1 MSTGL
6 EKRANLAAR
15 VDKHDDAFEELNHLV
30 LDEVGTNR
38 QSIRQ
43 LEHQQNSKHPIV
55 DELVARVVAIESRL
69 EDAHRQLEQLR
80 DRPWWRL
87 PWW

>member
-15 VDKHDDAFEELNHLV
+15 VDR
-30 LDEVGTNR
+30 LDEAINDLAQLVTSEVSTNR
-38 QSIRQ
+38 LGIRR
-43 LEHQQNSKHPIV
+43 LEENAKLKHPIV

-80 DRPWWRL
+80 ARPWWRL